1 MSKTQLGVIFGSR
14 SCEREVAII
23 SAVQLMNHVNV
34 EAYDVIPVYI
44 SEQGVWYTGAPLRKI
59 ETFRHFNPDAPGIER
74 VELDMTA
81 GSGALLATRPGKGL
95 FGHPTRVMVARLE
108 VCLVVMHGL
117 NGEDGTLQGMLELA
131 NLPYTSTG
139 VAGSAIG
146 MDKIMMKQF
155 FRGAGLP
162 VLPGAWFTRSR
173 WEAAREQV
181 LDEAEA
187 QLGYPVFVKPANL
200 GSSIGV
206 SRADHRE
213 GLADS
218 LDLSQVNLDM
228 VLSLSS
234 PVVSIALL
242 AMIESLLCGASASRM
257 KDEPF
262 DANRELIAQGV
273 GNILLPFFGGVPA
286 TAAIA
291 RTSVAIKSGEQTRLT
306 GLFHSLFLLLSMLL
320 LGGVMARLPLSA
332 LAGVLMVTAWRMNEW
347 HGIRTIFSR
356 RIWTGIMQFSITMI
370 STVVFDLT
378 VAIVIGI
385 VTALLMFVWNAAR
398 LRVEIAPVEHER
410 LVRLTRMGAEVT
422 DEQASG
428 IQIAYINGSMFFA
441 NCGELKH
448 RLEDAD
454 YAGCERLILSMRGV
468 AAADIS
474 GVQTLMEVCQRL
486 SQRGLAV
493 SVCGVQQN
501 VRPFFD
507 KVGLSE
513 QMGKAAFY
521 ANASEALIDAVA
533 QEAAER

>member
-23 SAVQLMNHVNV
+23 SAVQLMNNVNV

-81 GSGALLATRPGKGL
+81 GSGALLSTRPGKGL

-181 LDEAEA
+181 LDEVEA

-218 LDLSQVNLDM
+218 LDLAFDYDRRVLVEKGLDRPIELNCS
-228 VLSLSS
+228 VLGYDDEVEASPIEMPISAEKFLDFKEKYLASGGSKGMASLHRVLPAPIPEELRDRLQQLSCDIFRMLDCKG
-234 PVVSIALL
+234 VVRIDYMWDRATEDVFITEINTIPGSL
-242 AMIESLLCGASASRM
+242 AFYLWE
-257 KDEPF
+257 
-262 DANRELIAQGV
+262 N
-273 GNILLPFFGGVPA
+273 
-286 TAAIA
+286 
-291 RTSVAIKSGEQTRLT
+291 
-306 GLFHSLFLLLSMLL
+306 
-320 LGGVMARLPLSA
+320 
-332 LAGVLMVTAWRMNEW
+332 AGVK
-347 HGIRTIFSR
+347 
-356 RIWTGIMQFSITMI
+356 
-370 STVVFDLT
+370 
-378 VAIVIGI
+378 
-385 VTALLMFVWNAAR
+385 
-398 LRVEIAPVEHER
+398 
-410 LVRLTRMGAEVT
+410 
-422 DEQASG
+422 
-428 IQIAYINGSMFFA
+428 Y
-441 NCGELKH
+441 
-448 RLEDAD
+448 
-454 YAGCERLILSMRGV
+454 
-468 AAADIS
+468 
-474 GVQTLMEVCQRL
+474 QTLIDRMVRCARRAHEDKNSRNYAFTSDIL
-486 SQRGLAV
+486 KNV
-493 SVCGVQQN
+493 SLGA
-501 VRPFFD
+501 
-507 KVGLSE
+507 KGAKGAKGSKGSKL
-513 QMGKAAFY
+513 
-521 ANASEALIDAVA
+521 
-533 QEAAER
+533 